1 MADKPRKKLRC
12 AIYTRKSSDEGL
24 EQDFNSLD
32 AQREACEAY
41 IASQKHEGWACLAE
55 IYDDGGISGAT
66 LDRPALQ
73 RLLADIEARK
83 VDVVVVYKV
92 DRLTRTLADFAKIV
106 EIFDAHKVSFVSVTQ
121 QFNTTTSMGRLTLNV
136 LLSFAQ
142 FEREVTAERIRD
154 KIAASK
160 KKGMW
165 MGGNV
170 PLGYDTKNK
179 ALIINPAEA
188 KTVRKLFALYL
199 ECGNV
204 KATAKKAGR
213 LGIATKIRIYA
224 DGRTAGGK
232 PFREGLLY
240 HFLQNPIYV
249 GRIRHKKNTYP
260 GLHSAIIDNTT
271 WDSVQRRIGENRVAR
286 RERAYAR
293 EPSPLAGL
301 LFGDKG
307 TPFTPTHAVK
317 KGKRYRYYVER
328 GAIRNN
334 GSEPRRRYR
343 RFAATEIESVV
354 IGAITML
361 LQAPTKL
368 LEAIGIPR
376 LDASATKSAIA
387 AASCRATALGSPEGL
402 DRHLLMRKLLLR
414 VTVGEEQ
421 VEIRLSREALREAVG
436 ITEATDET
444 DNEAFSIT
452 VPVRL
457 RPRGVELKFVI
468 LDPAFRQA
476 PKMDPT
482 LIRGIVR
489 ANAWFDGLI
498 TGKFKTL
505 RDIANREKLPER
517 YVRRIFELAF
527 LSPDIT
533 EAVLDGRQP
542 EDMMLEELVA
552 GCSLPLAW
560 PDQGRLLRFP

>member
-1 MADKPRKKLRC
+1 M
-12 AIYTRKSSDEGL
+12 
-24 EQDFNSLD
+24 
-32 AQREACEAY
+32 
-41 IASQKHEGWACLAE
+41 
-55 IYDDGGISGAT
+55 
-66 LDRPALQ
+66 
-73 RLLADIEARK
+73 
-83 VDVVVVYKV
+83 
-92 DRLTRTLADFAKIV
+92 
-106 EIFDAHKVSFVSVTQ
+106 
-121 QFNTTTSMGRLTLNV
+121 
-136 LLSFAQ
+136 
-142 FEREVTAERIRD
+142 
-154 KIAASK
+154 
-160 KKGMW
+160 
-165 MGGNV
+165 
-170 PLGYDTKNK
+170 
-179 ALIINPAEA
+179 
-188 KTVRKLFALYL
+188 
-199 ECGNV
+199 
-204 KATAKKAGR
+204 
-213 LGIATKIRIYA
+213 
-224 DGRTAGGK
+224 
-232 PFREGLLY
+232 
-240 HFLQNPIYV
+240 
-249 GRIRHKKNTYP
+249 
-260 GLHSAIIDNTT
+260 
-271 WDSVQRRIGENRVAR
+271 QRRISENRVAR

-301 LFGDKG
+301 LFDDNE

-387 AASCRATALGSPEGL
+387 AASCRATELGSPEGL

-436 ITEATDET
+436 ITEATDGN

-452 VPVRL
+452 VSVRL

-468 LDPAFRQA
+468 LDPAFKQA

-552 GCSLPLAW
+552 GCGLPLAW
-560 PDQGRLLRFP
+560 PDQGRLLRFA

>member
-1 MADKPRKKLRC
+1 MP
-12 AIYTRKSSDEGL
+12 G
-24 EQDFNSLD
+24 
-32 AQREACEAY
+32 
-41 IASQKHEGWACLAE
+41 
-55 IYDDGGISGAT
+55 
-66 LDRPALQ
+66 RP
-73 RLLADIEARK
+73 
-83 VDVVVVYKV
+83 
-92 DRLTRTLADFAKIV
+92 
-106 EIFDAHKVSFVSVTQ
+106 H
-121 QFNTTTSMGRLTLNV
+121 
-136 LLSFAQ
+136 
-142 FEREVTAERIRD
+142 
-154 KIAASK
+154 
-160 KKGMW
+160 
-165 MGGNV
+165 GGNV

-179 ALIINPAEA
+179 TLIINQAEA
-188 KTVRKLFALYL
+188 QTVRKLFALYL
-199 ECGNV
+199 ECGNAR
-204 KATAKKAGR
+204 ATSIEARR
-213 LGIATKIRIYA
+213 LGITTKVRLYA
-224 DGRTAGGK
+224 DGRKTGGK

-240 HFLQNPIYV
+240 HFLQNPIYI

-260 GLHSAIIDNTT
+260 GLHSAIIDKAT

-301 LFGDKG
+301 LFDDDE

-361 LQAPTKL
+361 LRTPTKL

-376 LDASATKSAIA
+376 LDASATKSAVA
-387 AASCRATALGSPEGL
+387 AASCRATELEGPEGL

-421 VEIRLSREALREAVG
+421 VEIRLPREALREAVG
-436 ITEATDET
+436 IREATDEI

-517 YVRRIFELAF
+517 YVRRILELAF

-560 PDQGRLLRFP
+560 PDQGRLLRFA

>member
-1 MADKPRKKLRC
+1 MADKPRKKLSC

-41 IASQKHEGWACLAE
+41 IASQKHEGWAWLAE

-170 PLGYDTKNK
+170 PLGYDAKNK

-188 KTVRKLFALYL
+188 KTVRKLFALY
-199 ECGNV
+199 
-204 KATAKKAGR
+204 
-213 LGIATKIRIYA
+213 
-224 DGRTAGGK
+224 
-232 PFREGLLY
+232 
-240 HFLQNPIYV
+240 HFLQNPIYI
-249 GRIRHKKNTYP
+249 GQIRHKKNTYP
-260 GLHSAIIDNTT
+260 GLHSAIIDKAT

-301 LFGDKG
+301 LFDDNE

-387 AASCRATALGSPEGL
+387 AASCRATELGSPEGL

-436 ITEATDET
+436 ITEATDEI

-517 YVRRIFELAF
+517 YVRRILELAF

-552 GCSLPLAW
+552 GCNLPLAW
-560 PDQGRLLRFP
+560 PDQGRLLRFA